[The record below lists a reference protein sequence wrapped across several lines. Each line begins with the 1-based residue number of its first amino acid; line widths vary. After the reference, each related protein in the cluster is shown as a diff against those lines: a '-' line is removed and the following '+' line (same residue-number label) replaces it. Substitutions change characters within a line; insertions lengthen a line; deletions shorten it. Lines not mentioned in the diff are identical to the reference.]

1 MYFIIASVSWHRL
14 ERVSVESMCKLRL
27 FFRWI
32 SWKALA
38 RAVPRRLIKTPI
50 VEACTMH
57 NSQRPMNGSIR
68 CHYEARKT
76 SECCCERW
84 NWMTFKLYENREKYL
99 RNGKLCIFFYISS
112 LHFSFYFIFCEWE
125 MGMNMK
131 MVRHLLKDWP
141 APLVLIMFGLFF
153 SLSFTPINCLVM
165 SMLCTF
171 VSYIHHS
178 TLFSHTSAPRR
189 WLSQAS
195 SDCP

>member
-1 MYFIIASVSWHRL
+1 
-14 ERVSVESMCKLRL
+14 MCKLRL

-57 NSQRPMNGSIR
+57 NFNGRWTVPFDVITKPAKPLSAA
-68 CHYEARKT
+68 ARDGIEWHSNSTKT
-76 SECCCERW
+76 ERKISAEW
-84 NWMTFKLYENREKYL
+84 KVVH
-99 RNGKLCIFFYISS
+99 FFYISS